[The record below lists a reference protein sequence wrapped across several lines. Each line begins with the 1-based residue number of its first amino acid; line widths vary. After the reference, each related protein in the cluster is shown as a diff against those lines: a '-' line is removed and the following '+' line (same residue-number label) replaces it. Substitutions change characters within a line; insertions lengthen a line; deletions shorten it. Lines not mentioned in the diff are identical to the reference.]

1 MGKYNTKNDSIMLL
15 KLLLMQ
21 IYEISI
27 FFLQGEKN
35 NNSSAGVNGLLR

>member
-27 FFLQGEKN
+27 FFSTGRKKQ
-35 NNSSAGVNGLLR
+35 